1 MLNRTLSFAGVVLL
15 LVGLG
20 GGPAWAEDPALA
32 KKLFDEAKSLTENGS
47 YQAALEKLQAAY
59 KAYPADAILAT
70 IANRHL
76 DLGQPE
82 EAAEVLSRI
91 QDPKLRRATRKLRKQ
106 VSAALSTPVRIRL
119 TADPPEARS
128 SVDGGAPM
136 SLPARRS
143 LSRGKHTFRF
153 EAEGRDPV
161 VVTKVLKGLREVPI
175 FAKLAAPPGTWRVS
189 VEPEGTLLQDVR
201 VVLDGKALALNP
213 GELRGSLSEPR
224 KLTPGRHKVNCLKG
238 VDEFATANVDV
249 VSGQLVVA
257 TCKFA
262 APASGGGIDK
272 DVWAWSA
279 AGGGAVGVI
288 LGTVFLASY
297 LNDKATYP
305 APRYRIDSTK
315 PLASGLLFATGAGL
329 GVVSALLFT
338 DTI

>member
-1 MLNRTLSFAGVVLL
+1 MLSRMLSFVGVALVI
-15 LVGLG
+15 VGLI
-20 GGPAWAEDPALA
+20 GGPASAEDPALA
-32 KKLFDEAKSLTENGS
+32 KKLYDEAKALTESGM
-47 YQAALEKLQAAY
+47 YQEALEKLQAAY

-106 VSAALSTPVRIRL
+106 VSAALSTPVRVRL
-119 TADPPEARS
+119 TGDPPETRVS
-128 SVDGGAPM
+128 IDGGPLL
-136 SLPARRS
+136 SLPATRQ
-143 LSRGKHTFRF
+143 LARGKHTFRF
-153 EAEGRDPV
+153 EAEGRDAV
-161 VVTKVLKGLREVPI
+161 VITKVLKGLKEVPI

-189 VEPEGTLLQDVR
+189 VEPEGTLLRDVR
-201 VVLDGKALALNP
+201 VVLDGKALSLNP

-224 KLTPGRHKVNCLKG
+224 KIAPGRHKVNCLKG
-238 VDEFATANVDV
+238 VDEFATATVDV

-262 APASGGGIDK
+262 APPSAGGIDK

-279 AGGGAVGVI
+279 AGGGAVGLI

-297 LNDKATYP
+297 LDDKATYP
-305 APRYRIDSTK
+305 EPRYRIESTK
-315 PLASGLLFATGAGL
+315 PLASGLFYATGVGL
-329 GVVSALLFT
+329 GIVSALLFT
-338 DTI
+338 DTL